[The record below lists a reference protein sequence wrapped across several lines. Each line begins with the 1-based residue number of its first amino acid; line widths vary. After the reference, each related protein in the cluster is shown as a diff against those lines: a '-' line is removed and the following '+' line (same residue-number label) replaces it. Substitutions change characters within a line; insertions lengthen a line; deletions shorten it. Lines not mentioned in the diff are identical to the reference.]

1 MKIQMVDLY
10 GQYAQIKNEIDA
22 SIGNVIENTSFI
34 NGTDVKQFS
43 ENFAQFTGAKHVIT
57 CGNGTDALQMA
68 LMALNLNRGDE
79 VIVPGFTYA
88 ASVEA
93 ICILGL
99 TPVVVDVDFESF
111 NISASNIIKGISSQ
125 TKAIIPV
132 HLFGQCCDMEAV
144 MDIADK
150 YGLYVIEDN
159 AQSVAS
165 EYVSERIKRQ
175 AGTIGH
181 IGCTSFFPAKVLGC
195 FGDGGALMTDN
206 SDYAER
212 IRMIANHGQKVKY
225 THEIIGCNSRL
236 DTIQAAILN
245 VKLKYLDEYCK
256 KRVLVANFYDNN
268 LNNIEGILLPQRVN
282 YSTHVFHQYTI
293 KVENGKRDDLKKHLE
308 KKGIPSMIYYPHSL
322 DRQPAFRKHIRI
334 AEPLATSNK
343 LSDMVLSLPIH
354 TELTVLQQNYITEAI
369 RDYFT

>member
-1 MKIQMVDLY
+1 
-10 GQYAQIKNEIDA
+10 
-22 SIGNVIENTSFI
+22 
-34 NGTDVKQFS
+34 
-43 ENFAQFTGAKHVIT
+43 
-57 CGNGTDALQMA
+57 
-68 LMALNLNRGDE
+68 
-79 VIVPGFTYA
+79 
-88 ASVEA
+88 
-93 ICILGL
+93 
-99 TPVVVDVDFESF
+99 
-111 NISASNIIKGISSQ
+111 
-125 TKAIIPV
+125 
-132 HLFGQCCDMEAV
+132 
-144 MDIADK
+144 
-150 YGLYVIEDN
+150 
-159 AQSVAS
+159 
-165 EYVSERIKRQ
+165 
-175 AGTIGH
+175 
-181 IGCTSFFPAKVLGC
+181 
-195 FGDGGALMTDN
+195 MTDN